1 MSTLKVGGIRGV
13 SASSDAITVAND
25 GSCAAN
31 LSSINNGQLS
41 GFRNLLINGAMQH
54 NQRVQTGTLGYYNPV
69 TASIYTLDRWRFFT
83 GDSFDT
89 NSARITQDS
98 SGPNGFSN
106 SWKMDIFNTQTPT
119 SGQNAGVEQKIEAQN
134 LQGLGYGTSA
144 AKTMTLSF
152 YVKSA
157 KTGTYCVQIFQADPL
172 KYQLHEYTI
181 NQADTWERKTITIPG
196 NTSDAINNDNGIGLR
211 IAWHLVVGSG
221 DHASATS
228 SWVSGSSFKATSNQ
242 VNLWDNTNNNWFLT
256 GCQLEIGS
264 VATDFEHRSFGQE
277 LTLCQRYYISYGRAA
292 MVYYNMGNI
301 DGGNEAQTFTIF
313 PTEMRT
319 APSSLDTT
327 GTASDYFLRVNSNV
341 TCTSV
346 PTLSGSNKTTKD
358 CEVIF
363 RASGHGFTSGHAC
376 FGRAANTANSFLGF
390 SSEL

>member
-1 MSTLKVGGIRGV
+1 MSEIKVNSIKGV
-13 SASSDAITVAND
+13 AASTAALTINNTDGTCTANITN
-25 GSCAAN
+25 N
-31 LSSINNGQLS
+31 LSN
-41 GFRNLLINGAMQH
+41 RNLIINGAMQVA
-54 NQRVQTGTLGYYNPV
+54 QRGTSTTTNGYLIDRFRSNLGGLDQLAFTMSQSTDAPTGFRKSLKFDV
-69 TASIYTLDRWRFFT
+69 TTAET
-83 GDSFDT
+83 GGIGSDEY
-89 NSARITQDS
+89 
-98 SGPNGFSN
+98 
-106 SWKMDIFNTQTPT
+106 
-119 SGQNAGVEQKIEAQN
+119 AGLRYIAEAQDVAH
-134 LQGLGYGTSA
+134 LLHGTSA

-181 NQADTWERKTITIPG
+181 NQADTWERKTITIQG

-242 VNLWDNTNNNWFLT
+242 VNLWDNSNNDWFLT
-256 GCQLEIGS
+256 GCQLEIGT

-319 APSSLDTT
+319 APSSLDTS

-346 PTLSGSNKTTKD
+346 PTLSGGNKTTKD